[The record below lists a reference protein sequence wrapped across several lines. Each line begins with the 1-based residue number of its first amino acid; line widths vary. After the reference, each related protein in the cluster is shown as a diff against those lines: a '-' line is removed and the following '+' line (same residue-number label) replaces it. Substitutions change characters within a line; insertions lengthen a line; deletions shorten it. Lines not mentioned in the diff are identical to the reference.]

1 MASKDNRTVFQTL
14 NKVMSP
20 SLKSNITSKKKY
32 VVDDGLFKT
41 DSLEDYN
48 REKLET
54 RQNIYLSNLWRKVEN
69 ESYQRTIGYETTR
82 IASYSDF
89 ENMEYY
95 PEIATALDIFSDEA
109 TTTVN
114 GKIINIFSD
123 SKRIKDEL
131 TNLFNNRLNLHVN
144 LPMWA
149 RNLCKY
155 GDNFVFLHLD
165 KEMGVVLPKQ
175 LPTFEIERHDGDLS
189 MAIRSETTDKQTT
202 EFIWRGKDF
211 SMKPFQIAHFRLLTD
226 DRRLPYGTSIIEK
239 ARQIWK
245 KLMLAEDAMLV
256 YRITRAP
263 ERRVFKVY
271 VGNIDDEDVPAY
283 IDEIANRFK
292 RTPMVDPSTGQID
305 LRYNQLAND
314 QDFVIPVRDE
324 NAPNPIETL
333 QGANNINDIADIEF
347 LQNKLLTTLR
357 VPKEFLGFGQSVGD
371 GKNLAL
377 MDIRFARAVNRIQ
390 QSLLLELNKIAVTH
404 LILLGLDDELDN
416 FSLTLNNPS
425 IQSQILQT
433 ELLTNKIALYKE
445 AVSDAGNGFA
455 PMSMTKARKL
465 ILEMS
470 EDEIIQDLLEQRL
483 EKAASEELANTAKVI
498 KYTGLYDKVDRIFG
512 DIDVAMNGGGENAD
526 DVNSDSSPSGGGG
539 GGSSIDLSSVGAV
552 SDDELEG
559 GDPNAD
565 SDLETNDEVNN
576 TENEENLNESFLKG
590 NKKLMIENRNK
601 KVQHYQ
607 TRYLEHLNSYLTK
620 LHKPNSKTPI
630 LENVE
635 KDNEKM
641 INYLKQIENFKD

>member
-1 MASKDNRTVFQTL
+1 MASKDNRTVYQIL
-14 NKVMSP
+14 NRIMTP

-41 DSLEDYN
+41 NSIEDYN
-48 REKLET
+48 REKLER
-54 RQNIYLSNLWRKVEN
+54 RQNIHLSNLWRRIEN

-123 SKRIKDEL
+123 SRRIKDEL
-131 TNLFNNRLNLHVN
+131 TNLFENRLNLHVN

-165 KEMGVVLPKQ
+165 REIGVVLPKQ
-175 LPTFEIERHDGDLS
+175 LPTFEIERRDGDLAT
-189 MAIRSETTDKQTT
+189 AIKNQETDKQTT
-202 EFIWRGKDF
+202 EFIWRGKDI
-211 SMKPFQIAHFRLLTD
+211 SMKPFQVAHFRLLTD
-226 DRRLPYGTSIIEK
+226 DRRIPYGTSIIEK

-271 VGNIDDEDVPAY
+271 VGNVDEEDVPAY

-357 VPKEFLGFGQSVGD
+357 IPKEFLGFGQSVGD

-404 LILLGLDDELDN
+404 LILLGLDDEVDN

-455 PMSMTKARKL
+455 PMSMTKARKI

-498 KYTGLYDKVDRIFG
+498 KYTGLYDKVDRIYG
-512 DIDVAMNGGGENAD
+512 DIDVAINGGGD
-526 DVNSDSSPSGGGG
+526 DTSEDLDSESTPSGGGG
-539 GGSSIDLSSVGAV
+539 STVDLSSVGAV
-552 SDDELEG
+552 SDEELGVDTPKEGEDLDNVDVSNDANSDE
-559 GDPNAD
+559 
-565 SDLETNDEVNN
+565 T
-576 TENEENLNESFLKG
+576 LNENFSSKRLVIEERSRKS
-590 NKKLMIENRNK
+590 KL
-601 KVQHYQ
+601 YQ
-607 TRYLEHLNSYLTK
+607 TKYLEHLNVYLK
-620 LHKPNSKTPI
+620 KKSQPNIKSTI
-630 LENVE
+630 LENVNLE
-635 KDNEKM
+635 NDKM
-641 INYLKQIENFKD
+641 LAYLKEIDNFKD